1 MREYFN
7 SLTEE
12 ELDEFIMI
20 RYNGITDEGDDYVA
34 TVSIN
39 KILKKKNSF
48 EIIAKMSLD
57 CD

>member
-1 MREYFN
+1 
-7 SLTEE
+7 
-12 ELDEFIMI
+12 MI